1 MPEPFEM
8 FERLELVDL
17 SPARLE
23 PLAAQMPASW
33 PETWRDFATSHFVT
47 LLSAPGSSNVPP
59 HALAQ
64 LAMALTLGIAQDQG
78 GTQPYIPVGAM
89 LAASARARRAMEMR
103 QRGASY
109 KQAADATGLTE
120 NRIRKIEAEWHREQ
134 IALRQGRL
142 ALG

>member
-1 MPEPFEM
+1 MFEM
-8 FERLELVDL
+8 FERPDLAEVSEPELQ
-17 SPARLE
+17 
-23 PLAAQMPASW
+23 PLTAQMPPSW
-33 PETWRDFATSHFVT
+33 PETWREFATSLFVT
-47 LLSAPGSSNVPP
+47 LISAPGSEAAPGE
-59 HALAQ
+59 ALAS
-64 LAMALTLGIAQDQG
+64 LAMALTMGLAQDQG

-142 ALG
+142 QLD